1 MAFTRTAV
9 RRRKKLQ
16 EYEEW
21 GIGLATETDMNQFLT
36 LGCEFDGMQVRTFD
50 KSTLVYRDDD
60 SIFIGGVLPLHCE
73 IGDIREAMAST
84 TPPTISPTEG
94 SPSSGVGTQP
104 SDGRGGS
111 SSGSL

>member
-1 MAFTRTAV
+1 MAFTRTAIH
-9 RRRKKLQ
+9 RRKKLQ

-36 LGCEFDGMQVRTFD
+36 LGCEFDGDQVRTYD
-50 KSTLVYRDDD
+50 KSRIVYRDDD
-60 SIFIGGVLPLHCE
+60 SMMIGGVLPMHCE
-73 IGDIREAMAST
+73 IGGIREAIAST
-84 TPPTISPTEG
+84 APPTSSPTDG